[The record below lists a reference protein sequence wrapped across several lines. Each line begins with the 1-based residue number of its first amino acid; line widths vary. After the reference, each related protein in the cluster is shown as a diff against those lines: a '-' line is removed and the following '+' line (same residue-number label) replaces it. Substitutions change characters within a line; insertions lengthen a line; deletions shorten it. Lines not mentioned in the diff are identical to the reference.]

1 MLFEE
6 REDVRHVV
14 FTLAGTT
21 LRLGGRRQFQH
32 DKISDGRHPQPHAAA
47 EIDDAGVLDRIGY
60 PLVLSGELH
69 GRPLFQGTRAGCA
82 PVVAVVMTAG
92 VVKTSLEQG
101 REGHV
106 GIGGHREIDVEGT
119 PGLLRVQ
126 LHRHSANEGIGHVFP
141 LEQLCDE
148 AQRSFL

>member
-47 EIDDAGVLDRIGY
+47 EVDGGGVLDRIGY
-60 PLVLSGELH
+60 PLVLSGKLH

-82 PVVAVVMTAG
+82 PVVAVVMTTG
-92 VVKTSLEQG
+92 VVETGLEEG
-101 REGHV
+101 RAGHV

-126 LHRHSANEGIGHVFP
+126 LHGHAANEGIGHVFP

-148 AQRSFL
+148 AQ